1 METSPGVASFKESF
15 MTVTRSQC
23 ANAIRALA
31 IDAIEKAK
39 SGHPGAPLGMADM
52 AEALWRHCLK
62 HNPANPDWFN
72 RDRFVLSNGH
82 ASMLMYSL
90 LYLTGYKLGLEDIRN
105 FRQWDSLTPGHP
117 EHGHTP
123 GVDITT
129 GPLGSGIASAVGMA
143 LAERMLAEKY
153 NKPGYNIID
162 HMTYVFMGDG
172 CLMEGVSHEACS
184 LAGTWKLGKLVAL
197 YDDNGISIDG
207 KVSGWFTEDV
217 AKRFE
222 AYGWQ
227 VVGPIDGHDAEALD
241 KALAEARSDTT
252 RPSIIICRTHIG
264 FGSVL
269 ADSEKCHGSPLGT
282 DNASKAKI
290 DLGLPAEPFSIP
302 AEILAAWD
310 ATKQGQAWEEEWQTL
325 LEGYKKDHPGL
336 AKEFVRRISGT
347 LPVGTDT
354 VVDNIVRKARE
365 AREKLATRV
374 SSKNVLSELVPAIPE
389 LVGGSADLS
398 GSVGTKTAS
407 SVIMNPDTYD
417 GNYLCYGVREFAMG
431 CIMNGLA
438 VHGGFIPYAGT
449 FMVFSDYAKHAIRL
463 AALMKLRVCWVLT
476 HDSYAVGEDGPTHQP
491 IEQLNMLRS
500 IPGCTVWRPCDAEE
514 CAIAWQ
520 AALAAQGPTC
530 LSLSRQGLPYI
541 DKGKNPAMSRGG
553 YIVRDCQGKPEL
565 ILLATGS
572 EVSLCV
578 EAASILDGQGVRVR
592 VVSMPSC
599 EVFDAQDEEYKMS
612 VLPEDVRAR
621 LAVEASWSGYW
632 YRYVGLDGDVLG
644 LDHFGASAPGGELA
658 KHFGFTADNVV
669 ARALALLR
677 KA

>member
-1 METSPGVASFKESF
+1 MP
-15 MTVTRSQC
+15 VTRSQC

-52 AEALWRHCLK
+52 AEALWRHSFR

-82 ASMLMYSL
+82 ASMLLYSL
-90 LYLTGYKLGLEDIRN
+90 LHLTGYAVSLEDVKN
-105 FRQWDSLTPGHP
+105 FRQWGSLTPGHP

-143 LAERMLAEKY
+143 LAERLLAEKY
-153 NKPGYNIID
+153 NKPGYTIVD
-162 HMTYVFMGDG
+162 HMTYVFLGDG
-172 CLMEGVSHEACS
+172 CMMEGVSHEACS
-184 LAGTWKLGKLVAL
+184 LAGVWKLGKLVAL

-207 KVSGWFTEDV
+207 KIDGWFTEDV
-217 AKRFE
+217 AKRFD

-227 VVGPIDGHDAEALD
+227 VIGPVDGHNPEALD
-241 KALAEARSDTT
+241 KAISEAKADSS
-252 RPSIIICRTHIG
+252 RPSLIICKTHIG
-264 FGSVL
+264 FGSAL
-269 ADSEKCHGSPLGT
+269 ADSEKCHGAPLGQ
-282 DNASKAKI
+282 DNAKAAKEA
-290 DLGLPAEPFSIP
+290 LGMPAEPFCI
-302 AEILAAWD
+302 ADDVRAAWD
-310 ATKQGQAWEEEWQTL
+310 AREAGAAAEQEWNSL
-325 LEGYKKDHPGL
+325 LAAYRQEFPGL
-336 AKEFVRRISGT
+336 AKEFQRRISGI
-347 LPVGTDT
+347 LPVGMDT
-354 VVDNIVRKARE
+354 IIENFLKQACE
-365 AREKLATRV
+365 AKEKLATRV
-374 SSKNVLSELVPAIPE
+374 ASKNVLSALVPSIPE
-389 LVGGSADLS
+389 LIGGSADLS
-398 GSVGTKTAS
+398 GSVGTKTSS
-407 SVIMNPDTYD
+407 SVVITPEKYE
-417 GNYLCYGVREFAMG
+417 GNYLSYGVREFAMG

-491 IEQLNMLRS
+491 VEQLNMLRS
-500 IPGCTVWRPCDAEE
+500 IPGCVVWRPCDAEE
-514 CAIAWQ
+514 CAYAWM
-520 AALAAQGPTC
+520 AALRTQGPTC
-530 LSLSRQGLPYI
+530 LSLSRQGLPFV
-541 DKGKNPAMSRGG
+541 DKGREPAIAKGG
-553 YIVRDCQGKPEL
+553 YIIRDCQGTPDI

-578 EAASILDGQGVRVR
+578 EAAGALEAQGVKAR

-599 EVFDAQDEEYKMS
+599 EVFDAQDAEYRQS
-612 VLPEDVRAR
+612 VLPCEVRAR

-658 KHFGFTADNVV
+658 KQFGFTADNVV
-669 ARALALLR
+669 AKALALLK